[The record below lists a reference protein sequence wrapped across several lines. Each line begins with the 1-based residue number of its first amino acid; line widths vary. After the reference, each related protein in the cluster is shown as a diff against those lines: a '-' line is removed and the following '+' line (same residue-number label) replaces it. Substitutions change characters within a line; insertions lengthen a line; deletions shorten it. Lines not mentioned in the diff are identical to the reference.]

1 LTGVGSIT
9 ISVNSGVFRDR
20 LEPVE
25 AGRSSGTEP
34 FLGGFMTS
42 LETFV
47 TSLETFVTSHD
58 VLKPVAFGTSAL
70 LLQVIQ
76 VSLILDDGL
85 TVGDG
90 MNRSPERPDVP
101 ELVDLVDN
109 VDLCDPPL
117 MGPDRRLS
125 GLWGS
130 GKIDRF
136 ITCM

>member
-1 LTGVGSIT
+1 
-9 ISVNSGVFRDR
+9 VFRDR

-47 TSLETFVTSHD
+47 TSHD

-76 VSLILDDGL
+76 ASLILDDGL

-90 MNRSPERPDVP
+90 VNRSPERPDVP